1 MGRIIRFVERKK
13 ECVCV
18 CVCVCERESE
28 DTKMRYHNQFTANN
42 QVFVNIA
49 LLALAI
55 VCYIIADTKVP
66 KLIRETPV

>member
-1 MGRIIRFVERKK
+1 MTLKLPMHGVDGTFHQVGK
-13 ECVCV
+13 
-18 CVCVCERESE
+18 S
-28 DTKMRYHNQFTANN
+28 TKMRPHNQFTANN